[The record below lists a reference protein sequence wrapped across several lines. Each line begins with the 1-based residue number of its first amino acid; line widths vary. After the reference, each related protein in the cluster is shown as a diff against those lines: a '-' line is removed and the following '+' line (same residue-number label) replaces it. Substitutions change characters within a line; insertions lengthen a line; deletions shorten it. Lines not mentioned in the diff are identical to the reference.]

1 MKEHLVYSS
10 ETLKTCIRKILKNGQ
25 WKTASK
31 YLRSSLVFVKELPQ
45 HGHYALYR
53 GSSGYYIANN
63 HYTQTDMFL
72 TPIREVTRIPQ
83 FVAQTLMGK
92 DHVTEVIGPYIF
104 INNIEDTSMARY
116 LINELQYAGTLLPRT
131 KQKIDN
137 ILEDYAYW
145 IQVDETFADILNK
158 IIINVRRSVNDN

>member
-1 MKEHLVYSS
+1 M
-10 ETLKTCIRKILKNGQ
+10 T
-25 WKTASK
+25 SK
-31 YLRSSLVFVKELPQ
+31 YLRNSLVFIKELPQ
-45 HGHYALYR
+45 YGHYALYR
-53 GSSGYYIANN
+53 GSSAYYIANN

-72 TPIREVTRIPQ
+72 TPTREVMKVPPY
-83 FVAQTLMGK
+83 VAQTLMSK
-92 DHVTEVIGPYIF
+92 DHVTDVIGPYVF

-145 IQVDETFADILNK
+145 IQVDKTFADILDK
-158 IIINVRRSVNDN
+158 VIVNVRRSTNDN